1 MTVLLFLV
9 MSYQYFGPDNHEI
22 AGTVMFVLFILHHL
36 MNLSWYKN
44 LGKGKYSS
52 NRIFQLVVDGL
63 LFLDMIGLM
72 VSGIGM
78 SRYVFR
84 FLDLNMSQHLARNLH
99 MVTSHGG
106 FLLMGLH
113 IGLHYGMILGMMRKA
128 FHITQKSTSRTWI
141 LRMLAVAVSG
151 YGIYALIKR
160 NFISY
165 MLLRVQFAFFDY
177 GELPIFY
184 EWDLFAMMCFM
195 IFIGYYLQKLMLSMK
210 RR

>member
-177 GELPIFY
+177 GEPPIFY